1 MTEDSAIELPD
12 STPEYDDTMDA
23 GAPVDSLDALCERYL
38 PTLAA
43 RIWAACCWP
52 DHMEDGWKI
61 GDYRFVIFSTSPEP
75 ETTLYVQFWS
85 EPLEP
90 AVMEVCSGEWSPG
103 SVKYV
108 QKAQRLMLESLGFRK
123 GGEARNYSRTLP
135 ITNVDE
141 AEEAARQALHILYE
155 LGFRGQ
161 WPLEIQLERDERAE
175 EAPVYEAITPDDLLK
190 LLLEHDYA
198 GALVDADG
206 TQVLLARHG
215 RRNFTAGFDWRVD
228 KQHLYGAV
236 LLDAMVA
243 ADESVTDGALL
254 DLGGALPG
262 VAVRRHDAAT
272 LRLSLPL
279 MMTGGVTADWIV
291 ESVAYF
297 LQAVRRCE
305 KLLRER
311 SRPRRGRARP
321 SSKRDVNVH

>member
-1 MTEDSAIELPD
+1 MTEDSPIELPD

-85 EPLEP
+85 EPREP

-108 QKAQRLMLESLGFRK
+108 QKPQRLMLESLGFRK

-155 LGFRGQ
+155 LGFHPRFG
-161 WPLEIQLERDERAE
+161 D
-175 EAPVYEAITPDDLLK
+175 
-190 LLLEHDYA
+190 
-198 GALVDADG
+198 
-206 TQVLLARHG
+206 
-215 RRNFTAGFDWRVD
+215 
-228 KQHLYGAV
+228 
-236 LLDAMVA
+236 
-243 ADESVTDGALL
+243 
-254 DLGGALPG
+254 
-262 VAVRRHDAAT
+262 
-272 LRLSLPL
+272 LRLRDGLGWDQRASSHCAAGRFHARD
-279 MMTGGVTADWIV
+279 GGR
-291 ESVAYF
+291 SG
-297 LQAVRRCE
+297 
-305 KLLRER
+305 KL
-311 SRPRRGRARP
+311 
-321 SSKRDVNVH
+321 DVGV